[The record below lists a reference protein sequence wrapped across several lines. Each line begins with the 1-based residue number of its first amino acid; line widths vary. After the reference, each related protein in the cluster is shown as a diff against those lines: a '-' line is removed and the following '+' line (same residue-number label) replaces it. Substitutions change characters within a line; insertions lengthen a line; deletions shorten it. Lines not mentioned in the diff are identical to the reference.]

1 MNQAMK
7 NIIMKLLFLVV
18 FSFSINSANAAG
30 EKVIKLSVKD
40 QAGDE
45 IKILLVP
52 YKNHLGSLEVRIE
65 ANALPRLNKN
75 FNPLLGFARDT
86 DDNGKVDAWFF
97 VTKNGMDLSLKEG
110 SDPLGKDIIGS
121 LLHQKYR
128 SSLGM
133 YAATATT
140 SLLSYFFMTANEGLD
155 VEKQFFNDYMDLEEN
170 RLSFEKDIE
179 LMRTSMTRQQ
189 MQFHY
194 EVSSLGFKEI
204 ANRMD
209 SFAKRGFWGYA
220 LADIGLWISGSYVLK
235 WVGTI
240 LYKTGIV
247 ASEMAFINT
256 LKETFIG
263 FFEKQ
268 KSNLVSKVALLEEKM
283 GLKNTAALKS
293 KNAAAAKTALVL
305 SAQTWKTALAS
316 SLKAKK
322 AKGRIINALT
332 SSAQWTFGAAKAAA
346 KEWKYI
352 VLGTSIQ
359 LGSEAYARFD
369 DIKDSNPA
377 VMAQN
382 LLTNPEVQQNV
393 AYMTTET
400 IMMTGISKNLKST
413 KAKFMASGAVAL
425 TNSSI
430 LNLVIKDDADMKRM
444 AIDTGWEVFIGNAQ
458 IQLDLASMEFFEK
471 MSLKKNNPKLK
482 LLGYGVVIVN
492 TAIGYVVYSN
502 VTSAAAAPKPAEE
515 KPKIMLVPILAE
527 TN

>member
-1 MNQAMK
+1 M
-7 NIIMKLLFLVV
+7 VV
-18 FSFSINSANAAG
+18 LSFSLSSALAAS
-30 EKVIKLSVKD
+30 EKVIKLTLKD
-40 QAGDE
+40 VNGEAF
-45 IKILLVP
+45 KLSLVS
-52 YKNHLGSLEVRIE
+52 YKNHLSSLEVRIE
-65 ANALPRLNKN
+65 ANGLPRLNKN
-75 FNPLLGFARDT
+75 FNPLLGFGRDT
-86 DDNGKVDAWFF
+86 DDNGKIDAWFF
-97 VTKNGMDLSLKEG
+97 VTKYGLELVVKEG
-110 SDPLGKDIIGS
+110 SDPLGKDVLGS

-128 SSLGM
+128 SNLAM

-140 SLLSYFFMTANEGLD
+140 SLLSYFFMAANEGLD
-155 VEKQFFNDYMDLEEN
+155 VEKQFYNDYMDLEEN
-170 RLSFEKDIE
+170 RLNFEKNLE
-179 LMRTSMTRQQ
+179 SMSTSMTRQQ

-194 EVSSLGFKEI
+194 EITSLGFREI

-209 SFAKRGFWGYA
+209 RFVKRGFWGYA
-220 LADIGLWISGSYVLK
+220 LADIGLWISGSYILK

-240 LYKTGIV
+240 LYRTGIV

-268 KSNLVSKVALLEEKM
+268 KSNLVSKIAVLEEKM
-283 GLKNTAALKS
+283 GPKNSAAFKA
-293 KNAAAAKTALVL
+293 KNSAASKTALVL
-305 SAQTWKTALAS
+305 SAKTWKQGLTS
-316 SLKAKK
+316 SLKTNK
-322 AKGRIINALT
+322 AKGKILT
-332 SSAQWTFGAAKAAA
+332 VLNKTIKWPVNIAKAAA

-359 LGSEAYARFD
+359 LGSEAYARYD

-377 VMAQN
+377 TMAQN

-444 AIDTGWEVFIGNAQ
+444 AIDTSWEMIIGNAQ
-458 IQLDLASMEFFEK
+458 VQLDLASMEYFEK

-482 LLGYGVVIVN
+482 LIGYGVVLVN
-492 TAIGYVVYSN
+492 TAVGYVVYSN
-502 VTSAAAAPKPAEE
+502 VTSKEAAAPKTDE
-515 KPKIMLVPILAE
+515 KQQIMLVPILAE